1 MRKKFS
7 HIGFVRRSNRQGE
20 PVWGLST
27 GKMKCA
33 EGDSAALRFLYHTA
47 PGRMLLKIL
56 IQPKVS
62 KAAGYYLSS
71 RASKWLVPYY
81 IRKHGITMKGI
92 EIPEGGFASFND
104 FFTRKRKAEPCAR
117 TDEYLISP
125 CDGWLSVEKIKK
137 DTVFAIK
144 ASRFTLRDLLNND
157 ELADE
162 FQDGSALIF
171 RLTPAD
177 YHRYCYA
184 ASGRIAA
191 GKRIDGKLHCVR
203 PIALRQFPVFAQN
216 SREYQ
221 VLRTQNFGLMVQMEI
236 GALLVGKIRNHAP
249 VEGLNNVQVGTE
261 KGYFEFGG
269 STILLLLRKNAVRF
283 CEKRGEVNSAG
294 EIKVRMGE
302 QIAKRNEGE
311 DGTKSSGITV

>member
-20 PVWGLST
+20 PVWGLNT
-27 GKMKCA
+27 EKMKCA
-33 EGDSAALRFLYHTA
+33 EGDSAALRFLYRTA
-47 PGRMLLKIL
+47 PGRMLLKLL
-56 IQPKVS
+56 IQPEVS

-81 IRKHGITMKGI
+81 IQKHGIAMNDI
-92 EIPEGGFASFND
+92 EIPKEGFASFND
-104 FFTRKRKAEPCAR
+104 FFTRKRKAEPFGR
-117 TDEYLISP
+117 TDGYLVSP

-137 DTVFAIK
+137 DTVFEIK

-157 ELADE
+157 QLADE

-184 ASGRIAA
+184 ADGRIAA
-191 GKRIDGKLHCVR
+191 GRRINGKLHCVR

-221 VLRTQNFGLMVQMEI
+221 VIRTQNFGLMVQMEI

-249 VEGLNNVQVGTE
+249 ISSLNDVQAGAE

-269 STILLLLRKNAVRF
+269 STILLLLRKDAVRF
-283 CEKRGEVNSAG
+283 LEKPGRIKNSAG

-302 QIAKRNEGE
+302 QIAKRNGI
-311 DGTKSSGITV
+311 GGNSGRITV